1 MAQRRIAVYSDT
13 PELQALSKGYAR
25 QAHQTHFA
33 RGYGEARMFGN
44 ELVMRATAVPEGD
57 KAQIAFLA
65 GRYGAYGDEGG
76 QFLQPLTGVKLQA
89 ELGLTSPHFLNK
101 AFEANIRPSP
111 KGFQQ
116 SHINGLDVLRA
127 YKHPKPPPVGRP
139 SAILS
144 PPARHSTTYG
154 TISSAPI
161 NPAPISTTS
170 PPVVR
175 STTYGTIS
183 SAPINP
189 TPISPAVRA
198 TKSPI
203 AVKAVQSP
211 VVAAALA
218 AYQTRSATHRAHME
232 ERAAVSFARMARSPT
247 YLVKTAAKFTEADR
261 VDYMSKLV
269 E

>member
-25 QAHQTHFA
+25 QAHQAQFA
-33 RGYGEARMFGN
+33 RGYGEARTFGN
-44 ELVMRATAVPEGD
+44 ELAMRATAVPEGQ
-57 KAQIAFLA
+57 KPQIAFLA
-65 GRYGAYGDEGG
+65 GRYGAYGGEGG
-76 QFLQPLTGVKLQA
+76 QFLQPLSGVKLQA

-116 SHINGLDVLRA
+116 SNINGLDVLRA

-144 PPARHSTTYG
+144 PPARHS
-154 TISSAPI
+154 API

-189 TPISPAVRA
+189 APISPAVRA
-198 TKSPI
+198 RQRT
-203 AVKAVQSP
+203 
-211 VVAAALA
+211 L
-218 AYQTRSATHRAHME
+218 
-232 ERAAVSFARMARSPT
+232 
-247 YLVKTAAKFTEADR
+247 TA
-261 VDYMSKLV
+261 
-269 E
+269 

>member
-111 KGFQQ
+111 SGFQQ
-116 SHINGLDVLRA
+116 SNINGLDMLRA
-127 YKHPKPPPVGRP
+127 YKHPKTPPVGP

-144 PPARHSTTYG
+144 PPVG
-154 TISSAPI
+154 
-161 NPAPISTTS
+161 
-170 PPVVR
+170 R

-183 SAPINP
+183 SAPISTINP
-189 TPISPAVRA
+189 PV
-198 TKSPI
+198 
-203 AVKAVQSP
+203 AVKVAST
-211 VVAAALA
+211 AAATALA
-218 AYQTRSATHRAHME
+218 VHQTRSAAHR
-232 ERAAVSFARMARSPT
+232 ERMNQRAQASATRLATSPT
-247 YLVKTAAKFTEADR
+247 YLVKTAAPYYSVAELDAYLHKILE
-261 VDYMSKLV
+261 
-269 E
+269 

>member
-25 QAHQTHFA
+25 QAHQAQFA
-33 RGYGEARMFGN
+33 RGYGEARAFGN
-44 ELVMRATAVPEGD
+44 KLVMRATAVPEGE

-111 KGFQQ
+111 SGFQQ
-116 SHINGLDVLRA
+116 SNINGLDVLRA
-127 YKHPKPPPVGRP
+127 YKHPKP

-144 PPARHSTTYG
+144 PPVG
-154 TISSAPI
+154 
-161 NPAPISTTS
+161 
-170 PPVVR
+170 R

-183 SAPINP
+183 SAPISTINP
-189 TPISPAVRA
+189 PV
-198 TKSPI
+198 
-203 AVKAVQSP
+203 AVKVAST
-211 VVAAALA
+211 AAATALA
-218 AYQTRSATHRAHME
+218 VHQTRSAAHR
-232 ERAAVSFARMARSPT
+232 ERMNQRAQASATRLATSPT
-247 YLVKTAAKFTEADR
+247 YLVKTAAPYYSIAELDAYLHKILE
-261 VDYMSKLV
+261 
-269 E
+269 

>member
-25 QAHQTHFA
+25 QAHQAQFA
-33 RGYGEARMFGN
+33 RGYGEARTFGN
-44 ELVMRATAVPEGD
+44 ELAMRATAVPEGQ
-57 KAQIAFLA
+57 KPQIAFLA

-116 SHINGLDVLRA
+116 SNINGLDVLRA

-144 PPARHSTTYG
+144 PPAVRSTTYG

-161 NPAPISTTS
+161 NPAPIS
-170 PPVVR
+170 
-175 STTYGTIS
+175 
-183 SAPINP
+183 
-189 TPISPAVRA
+189 PAVRA
-198 TKSPI
+198 SKAPI
-203 AVKAVQSP
+203 VVKTVQSP

-218 AYQTRSATHRAHME
+218 AHQTRSVTHRALME
-232 ERAAVSFARMARSPT
+232 ERAAISFARMARSPT
-247 YLVKTAAKFTEADR
+247 YLVKTAAKFTEGDR

>member
-89 ELGLTSPHFLNK
+89 ELGLTNPYFLNK
-101 AFEANIRPSP
+101 AFNDANNTRPSP
-111 KGFQQ
+111 SGFQQ
-116 SHINGLDVLRA
+116 SNINGLDVLRA

-218 AYQTRSATHRAHME
+218 AYQTRSATHRARME
-232 ERAAVSFARMARSPT
+232 ERAAIPFARMARSP
-247 YLVKTAAKFTEADR
+247 TAAKFTEADR